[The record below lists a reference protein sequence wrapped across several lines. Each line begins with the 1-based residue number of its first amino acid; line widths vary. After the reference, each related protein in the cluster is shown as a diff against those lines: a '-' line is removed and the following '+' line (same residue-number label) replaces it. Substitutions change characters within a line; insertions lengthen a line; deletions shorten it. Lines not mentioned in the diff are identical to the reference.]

1 MALSVVGRTEI
12 AGDSVTI
19 FIASDAVDPNVARE
33 ELEHAD
39 ARHLAI
45 REGAKAGLS
54 SPGVDGFPEIYPV
67 NVNGIR
73 LDEIKPGQT
82 MKGGKKLE
90 PMDPAAW
97 HVAVKV
103 QGRPM

>member
-1 MALSVVGRTEI
+1 MAISVFGRGEV

-19 FIASDAVDPNVARE
+19 VIASDSGDPNVARE

-39 ARHLAI
+39 TRHLAI

-67 NVNGIR
+67 NANNIR
-73 LDEIKPGQT
+73 LDEIRPGQMT
-82 MKGGKKLE
+82 KGGKKQEPLE
-90 PMDPAAW
+90 PAAW
-97 HVAVKV
+97 HAAVKI